1 MTIFPYHRV
10 DFFISLWY
18 DLIMNNTNKISRPYK
33 SMTTDALKVRRQ
45 ELLGTMPDPT
55 HVMRGS
61 LITRSIK
68 CGKLNCKCAYGEG
81 HKSLYLS
88 SYYNGKTQLDSVPKV
103 YSDKVSQ
110 CIKDYEDITALLAEL
125 SCINLE
131 LFRRR
136 EADI

>member
-1 MTIFPYHRV
+1 
-10 DFFISLWY
+10 
-18 DLIMNNTNKISRPYK
+18 MNTTNKIRRPYQ
-33 SMTTDALKVRRQ
+33 SITTDTLKARRQ
-45 ELLGTMPDPT
+45 ELLSMMPDPA
-55 HVMRGS
+55 HVIRAS

-68 CGKLNCKCAYGEG
+68 CGKPNCRCANGEG

-88 SYYNGKTQLDSVPKV
+88 SYYNGKTQLDSVPK
-103 YSDKVSQ
+103 SFQDKVSQ

-136 EADI
+136 ESDL